1 MKIRKL
7 GAELF
12 HADRRADGQ
21 TDMSKLI
28 IAFRNSAIS
37 PRNYSLI
44 LSNLYAVFH
53 FLSYSISLIFPT
65 MPGIADR
72 SIA

>member
-1 MKIRKL
+1 MKIRQV

-21 TDMSKLI
+21 TDMMKLI
-28 IAFRNSAIS
+28 VAFRNSAIS
-37 PRNYSLI
+37 PKNYSFI
-44 LSNLYAVFH
+44 LSNLRAVFH
-53 FLSYSISLIFPT
+53 FLSYYVYLTFPR
-65 MPGIADR
+65 MPAIGNR